1 MVSDELR
8 HWLTP
13 VCSRI
18 LELTVSRMDL
28 LILPTSLLAG
38 FMRRHLACF
47 SKSGLWSFSV
57 KKAVDSAIGSVRLD
71 NFSSSTMSLNSF
83 AMFEAMCSC
92 ACL

>member
-1 MVSDELR
+1 MVPDELR

-13 VCSRI
+13 VRSRI
-18 LELTVSRMDL
+18 LELKVSRLDL
-28 LILPTSLLAG
+28 LILQTSLLAG
-38 FMRRHLACF
+38 FIRRHLMWF

-57 KKAVDSAIGSVRLD
+57 KKAVVSAMGSVRMD

-83 AMFEAMCSC
+83 ALFVAMCSC